1 MNKKLKISLI
11 FFFAFILFLGILLA
25 IPPIENY
32 ISELSTLKY
41 KEYEKKGD
49 DFVYEFQFAE
59 TYSYLEEIVADYN
72 KEFGYSTTNTD
83 NKILMGKDK
92 KETVFAEYNE
102 NNITIYCEDI
112 VNGKLTDSEIEEY
125 LKSLFCSA
133 LDCDYDS
140 TYEIRIEFF
149 QEDLREYHDGMSKLL
164 MDIFFIN
171 NNGYISPTIR
181 LFMDIVSITNI
192 ALGLVAVCYFLYN
205 YIYFTYCLIYFLIK
219 KKKKEVLHIKRR
231 IILSLLSA
239 LYLLVGGLDGIIT
252 FILSFSN

>member
-1 MNKKLKISLI
+1 MNKKLKIVLI
-11 FFFAFILFLGILLA
+11 LVSAFILFLGILLA

-32 ISELSTLKY
+32 ISEQSTLKY

-49 DFVYEFQFAE
+49 DFVYEFQYAE
-59 TYSYLEEIVADYN
+59 TYSYLEEIIADYN
-72 KEFGYSTTNTD
+72 KEFGYDTANTD

-125 LKSLFCSA
+125 LEYLLYSA
-133 LDCDYDS
+133 LDYDYDS
-140 TYEIRIEFF
+140 TYEIRMEYFNN
-149 QEDLREYHDGMSKLL
+149 DLRDYHDGMSKLM
-164 MDIFFIN
+164 MDILFISHT
-171 NNGYISPTIR
+171 GYIPPAFR

-205 YIYFTYCLIYFLIK
+205 YIYFIYCLIYFLIK

-231 IILSLLSA
+231 VILSLLSA